1 MEAHSQR
8 NYNYHSVIFA
18 TSRFIQNRSFSR
30 AFGES
35 VMTATLTAASVSMAT
50 QQPAYCQPQQLQQ
63 TIERILESGKIME
76 IDRQCLLKV
85 ALTDAPIRS
94 QDAEQIRRIFN
105 QLRMGL
111 IRVV

>member
-1 MEAHSQR
+1 M
-8 NYNYHSVIFA
+8 
-18 TSRFIQNRSFSR
+18 TSS
-30 AFGES
+30 
-35 VMTATLTAASVSMAT
+35 TLTAAPVSTLA
-50 QQPAYCQPQQLQQ
+50 QSQESYQPQKLQQ
-63 TIERILESGKIME
+63 AIERILESGKITE

-85 ALTDAPIRS
+85 ALTDAPILP

>member
-1 MEAHSQR
+1 
-8 NYNYHSVIFA
+8 
-18 TSRFIQNRSFSR
+18 
-30 AFGES
+30 
-35 VMTATLTAASVSMAT
+35 MTATLTAAPVSTAT
-50 QQPAYCQPQQLQQ
+50 QLQGNCQPQRLQE

-85 ALTDAPIRS
+85 ALTDAPIRP

-111 IRVV
+111 IRVA